1 MTEDPVKLYVVVM
14 GILLCVLGFVAYKS
28 NSEAEN
34 YQSAIESAPRLA
46 RELKQVGSEVQ
57 GITNQLS
64 KSKMQKGELSLIEE
78 AMTDCGLPK
87 YPFEA
92 MKEVRRPGSKGK
104 EKRFRVQIR
113 QTAGGR
119 ALTREQ
125 IARFCQTVERYSQG
139 ILKTIEI
146 RINRATGPGI
156 VPPGSA
162 DKVINDLWRGQIIFG
177 LRVVD

>member
-14 GILLCVLGFVAYKS
+14 GILLCVLGFVAF
-28 NSEAEN
+28 
-34 YQSAIESAPRLA
+34 QSHSAAADYREAIEDAPRLA
-46 RELKQVGSEVQ
+46 RELKEAGSQVQ
-57 GITNQLS
+57 LITNQLS
-64 KSKMQKGELSLIEE
+64 ESKMQKGELTLIEE
-78 AMTDCGLPK
+78 AMTDSGLPR
-87 YPFEA
+87 YEI
-92 MKEVRRPGSKGK
+92 KEDNAVRRPGSKGK
-104 EKRFRVQIR
+104 EKRFSVQIR
-113 QTAGGR
+113 QSAGGR

-156 VPPGSA
+156 PAPGQQE
-162 DKVINDLWRGQIIFG
+162 KVVADLWRGTIIFG